1 MPQLRW
7 IAVCVPCALLA
18 VAGVPDVASCQSV
31 LDRPP
36 NLSGGWLGTS
46 GTLQFNFVH
55 RFAVG
60 DAPTRKV
67 TNSPTFL
74 LSYKVAAPLLIGF
87 NYATNSD
94 VAASFPNEWE
104 VFARYGRGGIALQG
118 GYNQAAESFDAEL
131 TASRKFGSL
140 RAMAVGRVLTNG
152 YNSDTT
158 RYAVG
163 GGATLRLNRWFA
175 LAGDVASLIDKRA
188 LEEIAWGAGL
198 QIEIPYTPH
207 SLSLQVTNTN
217 TATLQGVSRGLDRV
231 RGGFEFTIPFTLSR
245 YFGKK
250 APAGGAAAGAAA
262 AQGGAGPAVE
272 MKGVAFLPS
281 RIEVAA
287 GATVTWTNND
297 PLAHSVT
304 ADDGS
309 WDSGS
314 IDPGKTFSR
323 TFAQPGEYAVH
334 CTPHPFMKAVIVV
347 RQP

>member
-1 MPQLRW
+1 LRLLSW

-55 RFAVG
+55 RFGVG

-74 LSYKVAAPLLIGF
+74 LSYKLPAPLLLGF
-87 NYATNSD
+87 NYATSSD
-94 VAASFPNEWE
+94 IAAAFPNEWE

-118 GYNQAAESFDAEL
+118 GYNQAAESFDGEL
-131 TASRKFGSL
+131 TAAQKFGSL
-140 RAMAVGRVLTNG
+140 RAMAVGRVLSNG

-175 LAGDVASLIDKRA
+175 LAGDVASLLDRRSG
-188 LEEIAWGAGL
+188 EEIAWGAGL

-250 APAGGAAAGAAA
+250 PAAGGAAAGAAA
-262 AQGGAGPAVE
+262 AQGGAGPAVQ

-297 PLAHSVT
+297 PLAHTVS

-309 WDSGS
+309 WDSGT
-314 IDPGKTFSR
+314 IEPGKTFSR
-323 TFAQPGEYAVH
+323 TFTQPGEYAVH

>member
-1 MPQLRW
+1 LPQSRW
-7 IAVCVPCALLA
+7 IAVCVSCVLLI
-18 VAGVPDVASCQSV
+18 AGVPDVASCQSV

-36 NLSGGWLGTS
+36 NLSGGWLGAS

-55 RFAVG
+55 RFGVG

-74 LSYKVAAPLLIGF
+74 LSYKLAAPLLIGF
-87 NYATNSD
+87 NYATSSD
-94 VAASFPNEWE
+94 IAAAFPNEWE

-118 GYNQAAESFDAEL
+118 GYNQAAESFDGEL
-131 TASRKFGSL
+131 TVARKFGSL
-140 RAMAVGRVLTNG
+140 RAMAVGRVLSNG

-175 LAGDVASLIDKRA
+175 LAGDVASLLDRRA

-250 APAGGAAAGAAA
+250 PAATGASAGAAA

-309 WDSGS
+309 WDSGP
-314 IDPGKTFSR
+314 IEPGKTFSR
-323 TFAQPGEYAVH
+323 TFTQPGEYAVH

>member
-1 MPQLRW
+1 
-7 IAVCVPCALLA
+7 VSVTCALLA
-18 VAGVPDVASCQSV
+18 VAGVVDVASCQSV

-36 NLSGGWLGTS
+36 NLSGGWLGAN

-55 RFAVG
+55 RFGVG

-74 LSYKVAAPLLIGF
+74 LSYKLPAPLLLGF
-87 NYATNSD
+87 NYATSSD

-104 VFARYGRGGIALQG
+104 FFARYGLGALALQG
-118 GYNQAAESFDAEL
+118 GYNQAAGSFDGEL
-131 TASRKFGSL
+131 TATRTFGRVRL
-140 RAMAVGRVLTNG
+140 MAVGRVLSNG

-158 RYAVG
+158 RYAIG
-163 GGATLRLNRWFA
+163 SGAVLRLNRWFA
-175 LAGDVASLIDKRA
+175 LAGDVASLLEKRA
-188 LEEIAWGAGL
+188 GEEVAWGAGL

-217 TATLQGVSRGLDRV
+217 TGTLQGVSRGLDRV

-245 YFGKK
+245 YFGGGGRSK
-250 APAGGAAAGAAA
+250 AVEGGAAATGAAA
-262 AQGGAGPAVE
+262 PQGGAGPAIE
-272 MKGVAFLPS
+272 MKGVAFIPN
-281 RIEVAA
+281 RIEITA
-287 GATVTWTNND
+287 GSTITWTNAD
-297 PLAHSVT
+297 PLIHTVT

-323 TFAQPGEYAVH
+323 TFTQPGEFAVH

>member
-1 MPQLRW
+1 
-7 IAVCVPCALLA
+7 
-18 VAGVPDVASCQSV
+18 
-31 LDRPP
+31 
-36 NLSGGWLGTS
+36 
-46 GTLQFNFVH
+46 
-55 RFAVG
+55 
-60 DAPTRKV
+60 
-67 TNSPTFL
+67 
-74 LSYKVAAPLLIGF
+74 
-87 NYATNSD
+87 
-94 VAASFPNEWE
+94 
-104 VFARYGRGGIALQG
+104 
-118 GYNQAAESFDAEL
+118 
-131 TASRKFGSL
+131 
-140 RAMAVGRVLTNG
+140 
-152 YNSDTT
+152 
-158 RYAVG
+158 
-163 GGATLRLNRWFA
+163 
-175 LAGDVASLIDKRA
+175 VASLLDRRA
-188 LEEIAWGAGL
+188 AEEVAWGAGL

-250 APAGGAAAGAAA
+250 AAATGAAAGAAA

-309 WDSGS
+309 WDSGP

-323 TFAQPGEYAVH
+323 TFSQPGEYAVH

>member
-1 MPQLRW
+1 MRLLRW
-7 IAVCVPCALLA
+7 IAVSVTCALLA
-18 VAGVPDVASCQSV
+18 IAGAPDVTSCQSV

-36 NLSGGWLGTS
+36 NLSGGWLGPN

-55 RFAVG
+55 RFGVG

-74 LSYKVAAPLLIGF
+74 LSYKVASPLLIGF
-87 NYATNSD
+87 NYATSSD

-104 VFARYGRGGIALQG
+104 VFARYGRGGLALQG

-131 TASRKFGSL
+131 TASRGFGSL
-140 RAMAVGRVLTNG
+140 RAMAIGRVLSNG
-152 YNSDTT
+152 YNNDTT
-158 RYAVG
+158 RYALG
-163 GGATLRLNRWFA
+163 AGATLKLNRWFA
-175 LAGDVASLIDKRA
+175 LAGDVSSLLDRRDF
-188 LEEIAWGAGL
+188 EEIAWGAGL

-245 YFGKK
+245 YFGRRGET
-250 APAGGAAAGAAA
+250 AANTAAAG
-262 AQGGAGPAVE
+262 GGEGAAVE
-272 MKGVAFLPS
+272 MKGMAFLPS
-281 RIEVAA
+281 RIEIAA
-287 GATVTWTNND
+287 GSTITWTNND
-297 PLAHSVT
+297 PLVHTVT
-304 ADDGS
+304 ADDGT
-309 WDSGS
+309 WDSGN
-314 IDPGKTFSR
+314 IDPTKTFSR
-323 TFAQPGEYAVH
+323 TFTQPGEYAVH

>member
-1 MPQLRW
+1 LRLLRP
-7 IAVCVPCALLA
+7 IAVSVTCALFA
-18 VAGVPDVASCQSV
+18 VAGAPDVTSCQSV

-36 NLSGGWLGTS
+36 NLSGGWLGAN

-55 RFAVG
+55 RFGVG

-74 LSYKVAAPLLIGF
+74 LSYKVAAPLLLGF
-87 NYATNSD
+87 NYATSSD
-94 VAASFPNEWE
+94 IAASFPNEWE
-104 VFARYGRGGIALQG
+104 VFARYGRGALALQG

-131 TASRKFGSL
+131 TAAKKFGAL
-140 RAMAVGRVLTNG
+140 RAMAVGRILSNG
-152 YNSDTT
+152 YNNDTT
-158 RYAVG
+158 RYAIG
-163 GGATLRLNRWFA
+163 AGATLKLNRWFA
-175 LAGDVASLIDKRA
+175 LAGDVASLLDRRDF
-188 LEEIAWGAGL
+188 EEIAWGAGL

-250 APAGGAAAGAAA
+250 AAAGGAAAGAAA
-262 AQGGAGPAVE
+262 AKGGEGAAVE
-272 MKGVAFLPS
+272 MKGAAFLPS

-297 PLAHSVT
+297 PLAHTVT

-309 WDSGS
+309 WDSGT

-323 TFAQPGEYAVH
+323 TFTQPGEYAVH

>member
-1 MPQLRW
+1 MPQRRW
-7 IAVCVPCALLA
+7 IAVCVPCALFAL
-18 VAGVPDVASCQSV
+18 VGVSDVASCQSV

-36 NLSGGWLGTS
+36 NLSGGWIGPT

-55 RFAVG
+55 RFGVG

-74 LSYKVAAPLLIGF
+74 LSYRLPAPLLIGF
-87 NYATNSD
+87 NYATSSD
-94 VAASFPNEWE
+94 IAAAFPNEWE
-104 VFARYGRGGIALQG
+104 FFARYAHGPLALQG
-118 GYNQAAESFDAEL
+118 SYNQAAASFDAEL
-131 TASRKFGSL
+131 TAAKKFGAV
-140 RAMAVGRVLTNG
+140 RAMAVGRLLTNG

-163 GGATLRLNRWFA
+163 GGAVLRLNRWFA
-175 LAGDVASLIDKRA
+175 LAGDVTSLLERRA
-188 LEEIAWGAGL
+188 GEEIAWGAGL

-217 TATLQGVSRGLDRV
+217 TGTLQGVSRGLDRV

-245 YFGKK
+245 YFGARGPSK
-250 APAGGAAAGAAA
+250 AVEAGAAA
-262 AQGGAGPAVE
+262 AGASGVE
-272 MKGVAFLPS
+272 MKGVKFLPS
-281 RIEVAA
+281 RIEIAA

-297 PLAHSVT
+297 PLAHTVT
-304 ADDGS
+304 ADDGT
-309 WDSGS
+309 WDSGT

-323 TFAQPGEYAVH
+323 TFTQPGEYTVH

>member
-1 MPQLRW
+1 MLLHRW
-7 IAVCVPCALLA
+7 IAVSVTCALLA
-18 VAGVPDVASCQSV
+18 VAGVSDVASGQSV

-36 NLSGGWLGTS
+36 NLSGGWLGAN

-55 RFAVG
+55 RFGVG

-74 LSYKVAAPLLIGF
+74 LSYKLAAPLLLGF
-87 NYATNSD
+87 NYATSSD
-94 VAASFPNEWE
+94 VAAAFPNEWE
-104 VFARYGRGGIALQG
+104 LFARYGRGVVALQG
-118 GYNQAAESFDAEL
+118 GYNQAAESFDGEL
-131 TASRKFGSL
+131 TAARTFG
-140 RAMAVGRVLTNG
+140 RARLMAVGRVLTNG

-158 RYAVG
+158 RYALG
-163 GGATLRLNRWFA
+163 GGAVLRLNRWFA
-175 LAGDVASLIDKRA
+175 LAGDVASLLDKRA
-188 LEEIAWGAGL
+188 GEEIAWGAGL

-207 SLSLQVTNTN
+207 SLSLQATNTN
-217 TATLQGVSRGLDRV
+217 TGTLQGVSRGLDRV

-250 APAGGAAAGAAA
+250 AAAGAAA

-272 MKGVAFLPS
+272 MKGVAFIPN
-281 RIEVAA
+281 RIEIAA
-287 GATVTWTNND
+287 GSTVTWTNSD
-297 PLAHSVT
+297 PLVHTVT

-309 WDSGS
+309 FDSGN
-314 IDPGKTFSR
+314 IDPTKTFSR
-323 TFAQPGEYAVH
+323 TFTQPGEYAVH